1 MIVALW
7 FEKPLWVVL
16 AASCNTTGLESE
28 ANGTGCTS
36 LDVLRSFVGSK
47 VCEMTAAGGSFSVLT
62 LLREAVVVVV
72 PAEARGL
79 RGFFSFSGAGGALGS
94 TSFFLRGLRGALTG
108 APSWRVADDCAAL
121 RSAALDAEVAV

>member
-1 MIVALW
+1 MALW

-16 AASCNTTGLESE
+16 AASCNTGGLESE

-47 VCEMTAAGGSFSVLT
+47 VWEMTAGAAGGSFSVLT

-94 TSFFLRGLRGALTG
+94 TSFFLRGLRCGLTG
-108 APSWRVADDCAAL
+108 APSWRVADDCAAP